1 MMSKLSQ
8 HLSFKRILLLAL
20 IGYLAWRYW
29 PQSVKNRPADQ
40 PIAAV
45 QGNIMT
51 DPGDGQTYQVIEL
64 ADGKTW
70 MAENL
75 NYTTKGGSSW
85 TYPDRAYPDSVAEAN
100 IHYGRMYTWEAAQKA
115 CPNGWH
121 LPSNEEWEEMTD
133 TYGGSVL
140 SSSPGDRDASYEAL
154 IHGGSSGFNALLGGY
169 FDNDNNP
176 GFVYV
181 NRRGYYWTSSVTE
194 NPEEWEIDEADVGI
208 WGYFFYASR
217 RSLYRAGFAR
227 SDGFA
232 VRCVKD

>member
-1 MMSKLSQ
+1 MVSKLSQ
-8 HLSFKRILLLAL
+8 YLSFRRVLLLA
-20 IGYLAWRYW
+20 IIAFFAWRYW
-29 PQSVKNRPADQ
+29 PQYVKSRPTDQ
-40 PIAAV
+40 PIPTV

-51 DPGDGQTYQVIEL
+51 DPGDDQTYQVVKL

-75 NYTTKGGSSW
+75 NYATKGGGSW
-85 TYPDRAYPDSVAEAN
+85 AYPDRAYPDSVVEAN
-100 IHYGRMYTWEAAQKA
+100 IYYGRMYTWEAAQKA

-133 TYGGSVL
+133 AYGGFVL
-140 SSSPGDRDASYEAL
+140 SSSTGDRDAAYEAL
-154 IHGGSSGFNALLGGY
+154 IHGSSSGFNALLGGY
-169 FDNDNNP
+169 LDTDNSS
-176 GFVYV
+176 GFSYV

-194 NPEEWEIDEADVGI
+194 NPEESEIDEADVGI

-217 RSLYRAGFAR
+217 GRLYRAGFAR
-227 SDGFA
+227 SKGFA